1 MIDGG
6 LLVFLVLGAVG
17 LGWFLGR
24 RERKRSHYYEMG
36 LRHLLNDEPD
46 QAVATLVTELDFEK
60 DSIDTHLALGGLLR
74 RRGEL
79 EKAVF
84 VHESVLN
91 KARLDRATR
100 NMVQIE
106 LARDYLQAGL
116 LDRAETMS
124 MNLAEEN
131 PEYRSESLKV
141 ALQVYEQERD
151 WYRAIEIA
159 QQVTGGAQ
167 ESKIENAISHYC
179 CELAELAI
187 AEDNIEAATDH
198 LTKAIGHNA
207 SNPRVSLLQ
216 GQVSLSNQDAKA
228 AVRHFERVLVQNPIY
243 VSESLLPLKSA
254 YQLLADPDGYRQY
267 LTQCLD
273 QTPAMAVVLALGQV
287 IEEQEGS
294 EALARFIAHQMQV
307 NPSLR
312 GFVELIEINLV
323 HAEGR
328 LAHNLT
334 LLKDFAEAMVKEKPG
349 YRCNDC
355 GFEGKR
361 MRWHCPSCREW
372 ASIEPLLGQ
381 DSD

>member
-1 MIDGG
+1 
-6 LLVFLVLGAVG
+6 
-17 LGWFLGR
+17 
-24 RERKRSHYYEMG
+24 
-36 LRHLLNDEPD
+36 
-46 QAVATLVTELDFEK
+46 
-60 DSIDTHLALGGLLR
+60 
-74 RRGEL
+74 
-79 EKAVF
+79 
-84 VHESVLN
+84 
-91 KARLDRATR
+91 
-100 NMVQIE
+100 
-106 LARDYLQAGL
+106 
-116 LDRAETMS
+116 MS

-267 LTQCLD
+267 LTQCLE

-294 EALARFIAHQMQV
+294 EALARFIANQMQV